1 MALTKL
7 DAKII
12 AQFQAT
18 VGRAD
23 DLSNPEATAQVNRVL
38 NFVIGSAGA
47 ISGANEVWYKRVI
60 LAGSATNDHDMIGTS
75 EENPLGEDIDFT
87 IIRGIIVINQS
98 DITFGAHTANTTAII
113 QVMGAANAI
122 PAFTDLTDSV
132 DLHAGDIFMLTRN
145 TVAGIT
151 LVADTADLITIE
163 ETNGTEALYDI
174 FVIGET

>member
-7 DAKII
+7 SAKII

-18 VGRAD
+18 VGRAG
-23 DLSNPEATAQVNRVL
+23 DLSTPEATTQVNRVL
-38 NFVIGSAGA
+38 NFVFGTGD
-47 ISGANEVWYKRVI
+47 ISDADEIWYSREI
-60 LAGSATNDHDMIGTS
+60 LAGSATNDHDMVGTS
-75 EENPLGEDIDFT
+75 EENPLGEAISFS

-145 TVAGIT
+145 TVAGIA
-151 LVADTADLITIE
+151 LVAGTADLITIE